1 LVKCRYYF
9 KLEELVTAGIK
20 LEVIKNT
27 LLVKAME
34 ASGND

>member
-1 LVKCRYYF
+1 LRRACYK
-9 KLEELVTAGIK
+9 AGIK

-34 ASGND
+34 ASGNDGELPWF